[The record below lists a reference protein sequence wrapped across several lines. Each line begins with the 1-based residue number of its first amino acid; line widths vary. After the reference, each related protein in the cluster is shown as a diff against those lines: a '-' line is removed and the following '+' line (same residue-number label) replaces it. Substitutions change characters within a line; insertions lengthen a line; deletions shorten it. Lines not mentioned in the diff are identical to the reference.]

1 MNTFLLCKSKEEKRT
16 FFPRISFEDFEEIH
30 RIWNQTKN
38 LEVEVVKHSFVPEKL
53 SYKNLQT
60 LSGSTWLNDEV
71 KFLIH
76 LKQFYFYLFVCL
88 F

>member
-60 LSGSTWLNDEV
+60 LSGSTCLNDEV
-71 KFLIH
+71 KTLIH
-76 LKQFYFYLFVCL
+76 LNNCVFLFVCL